1 MRKRICNKVLL
12 KFISVGAFF
21 WGGGRGE
28 EDWEAA
34 FLACFFFGWGRGWGS
49 FLSRMLFWG
58 GGEGMGKLPV
68 SHPFFGGGGGGVG
81 EGACLTY
88 QELKPF
94 ALLL

>member
-21 WGGGRGE
+21 WGGGEG
-28 EDWEAA
+28 
-34 FLACFFFGWGRGWGS
+34 GRGLGS
-49 FLSRMLFWG
+49 CLSRMLFFWVG
-58 GGEGMGKLPV
+58 KGMGKFSV
-68 SHPFFGGGGGGVG
+68 SHAFFGGGGDGEVACLASFFLGGGGGVG